1 MFLFCWSYI
10 WFMSCWSI
18 LLIHNGEIYMKEIV
32 VQQLLLCSSRQ
43 FQFGHGGLIS
53 QKIGWT
59 VYVTMPLR
67 KITWALNAMHI
78 VWFWYFLAAFQVLLF
93 IIFIHY
99 LQLHFYFLQL
109 YLLHLSHGL
118 NHLKLVQHLLYLH
131 YWSQPP
137 PPWPPSTST
146 LFFSSQIG
154 AIQVTNANFKLEL
167 KFVVVRIH
175 KDDMAVIV
183 WQMWSLQLYLW
194 FNYCL

>member
-1 MFLFCWSYI
+1 MLS
-10 WFMSCWSI
+10 
-18 LLIHNGEIYMKEIV
+18 
-32 VQQLLLCSSRQ
+32 SSRQ

-67 KITWALNAMHI
+67 KITWALNAMYI

-109 YLLHLSHGL
+109 YLLHLSNGL

-137 PPWPPSTST
+137 PPWPPSTSM

-154 AIQVTNANFKLEL
+154 AIQVTNANFKIEL

-175 KDDMAVIV
+175 KDDMEVIV
-183 WQMWSLQLYLW
+183 WQMWSLQLDLW